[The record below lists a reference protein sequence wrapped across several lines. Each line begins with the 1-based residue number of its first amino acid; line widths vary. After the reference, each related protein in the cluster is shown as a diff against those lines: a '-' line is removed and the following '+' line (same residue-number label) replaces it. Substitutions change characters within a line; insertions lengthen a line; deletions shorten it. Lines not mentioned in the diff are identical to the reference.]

1 MKQVILD
8 GKIVTGVNEN
18 AEIPVTIGV
27 GVPDETVLSVGQI
40 LEDDLTVRDITEQE
54 IVDRFGLFTSV
65 NKGSLYSKLTQSE
78 LTSFISASKT
88 NINIEVIKELLDAG
102 GTVDMFQNNIL
113 VDENIIT
120 EEGKADILGI
130 TEKKEFIAN
139 GMVIKANTAEIAPYP
154 LEEEE
159 VPVTEE
165 QTETTT
171 PAAE

>member
-120 EEGKADILGI
+120 EERKADILGI
-130 TEKKEFIAN
+130 TEKKEFIA
-139 GMVIKANTAEIAPYP
+139 
-154 LEEEE
+154 
-159 VPVTEE
+159 
-165 QTETTT
+165 Q
-171 PAAE
+171 